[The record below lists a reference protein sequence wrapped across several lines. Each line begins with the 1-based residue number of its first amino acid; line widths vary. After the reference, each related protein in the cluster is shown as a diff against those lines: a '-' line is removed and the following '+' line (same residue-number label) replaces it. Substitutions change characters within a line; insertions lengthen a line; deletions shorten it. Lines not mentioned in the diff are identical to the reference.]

1 MIEQYD
7 LATLAKALSFE
18 ERKRRLMRLDE
29 SDLRLYISRLLEKAK
44 PDSVVEITHGAEEL
58 GKDLVVV
65 EKGVFGKEVTGI
77 VVKTGV
83 IGGKTMGKVAE
94 IADQVEQC
102 FDHPARLKTITEPLK
117 ISRVWIMAAGPFTS
131 KGHIRLQA
139 KLAKISSAIQ
149 IFDITWL
156 AEQFTTFYPQVFFE
170 GAVIEFINEKI
181 LELESK
187 KMISRCAIN
196 LSDAWVDPLVAGI
209 DEVIGLDEHSITL
222 VFEQKRL
229 PFSNLKTLALQVG
242 KKIVLAGDPGTGK
255 STALAKMTLDLFKD
269 AFNVIAKGKLK
280 ETEII
285 QIPILT
291 SARDVLH
298 AQSTEAFINEQFSD
312 CPARERFSV
321 SILLID
327 SLDEVSHKERLS
339 VIDKASQIGQ
349 SLNCNVLVASRKVE
363 AIKEP
368 IPGYDRF
375 ELLSFDLSRAINLM
389 GKLVRD
395 SELLKIL
402 RDGLTKI
409 QFQILMTPLSLSLLI
424 DIAENYR
431 EIPAS
436 LTELYD
442 RFTDIALGRF
452 DKEKGID
459 VLFEYEVKKRFLAE
473 LAYTEFLQKNNLDIQ
488 KTDFALFVSNYSQRY
503 SWDREKLNDF
513 VREIER
519 AGILTISDVVSFC
532 HRSFLD
538 YFAAYHIYVGQGR
551 IGKDRLDD
559 MIRKLYFSDV
569 WGDVAFFFIGLN
581 REINEETID
590 KIVSYDREGL
600 IYDIDR
606 FLVGRLLQAGWHST
620 SEVKISTLRRLLT
633 FAPRIRK
640 TVVEAAAQKKP
651 GFPEIFGD
659 FLILALC
666 EIGLVSGF
674 IEKEERLLFNELS
687 SNRDSQS
694 LYSSL
699 LILRAIRKFCST
711 EELRGLIDSILDA
724 MPETKSLTPED
735 QARLLVL
742 CSNIE
747 IDDPD
752 VKKYIKRKILR
763 IWEKHP
769 GIRQRLLP
777 QPKKGFRRKS
787 K

>member
-1 MIEQYD
+1 MTEQYD

-18 ERKRRLMRLDE
+18 ERKRRLMCLDE
-29 SDLRLYISRLLEKAK
+29 KDLRLSISKLLEKAK
-44 PDSVVEITHGAEEL
+44 PNSVIEITHSAEEL
-58 GKDLVVV
+58 GKDLVIV
-65 EKGVFGKEVTGI
+65 EKGIFGKEVTAV

-102 FDHPARLKTITEPLK
+102 FDHPASLKTITEPLK
-117 ISRVWIMAAGPFTS
+117 INRVWVMVGGPFTS
-131 KGHIRLQA
+131 KGHIRLNA
-139 KLAKISSAIQ
+139 KLARISTATQ

-170 GAVIEFINEKI
+170 GAVIEFISEKI
-181 LELESK
+181 LKLESK
-187 KMISRCAIN
+187 KMISKCAVN

-222 VFEQKRL
+222 VFKQKRL
-229 PFSNLKTLALQVG
+229 PFSNLRTLALQPG
-242 KKIVLAGDPGTGK
+242 RKIVLAGDPGTGK
-255 STALAKMTLDLFKD
+255 STALAKMSLDLFKD
-269 AFNVIAKGKLK
+269 AFNLIAKGEGK

-291 SARDVLH
+291 SARDVLR
-298 AQSTEAFINEQFSD
+298 AQTPEVFVDEQFGD
-312 CPARERFSV
+312 CPARERFRV

-327 SLDEVSHKERLS
+327 GLDEVSHKERLS
-339 VIDKASQIGQ
+339 VIDKASQIGR

-368 IPGYDRF
+368 IPEYDRF
-375 ELLSFDLSRAINLM
+375 ELLSFDLGRAINLVA
-389 GKLVRD
+389 KLVHD
-395 SELLKIL
+395 SELLNIL
-402 RDGLTKI
+402 RDGLAKI

-452 DKEKGID
+452 DKEKGIE

-473 LAYTEFLQKNNLDIQ
+473 LAYTEFLEKNNLDIQ
-488 KTDFALFVSNYSQRY
+488 RTDFEIFVSDYSQRY
-503 SWDREKLNDF
+503 SWDRNKLSEF

-532 HRSFLD
+532 HRSFID

-559 MIRKLYFSDV
+559 MVRKLYFSDA

-581 REINEETID
+581 REISKETID
-590 KIVSYDREGL
+590 RILSDDRKGL

-606 FLVGRLLQAGWHST
+606 LLVGRLLQAGWHST
-620 SEVKISTLRRLLT
+620 SEVKISTLRRLLP

-640 TVVEAAAQKKP
+640 TLVEAAAQKRRD
-651 GFPEIFGD
+651 FPQIFGD

-674 IEKEERLLFNELS
+674 VEKEERLLFDELS
-687 SNRDSQS
+687 GKHDPDS

-711 EELRGLIDSILDA
+711 EELRRLVDSVLDA
-724 MPETKSLTPED
+724 ISKTKGLTPED
-735 QARLLVL
+735 QARLLIL

-752 VKKYIKRKILR
+752 VKRHIKRKILR
-763 IWEKHP
+763 IWERHP

-777 QPKKGFRRKS
+777 QPKNGFRRKS